1 MYGSDD
7 VIFHGRRR
15 WHGTGRRAVLARE
28 QAVGP
33 GLADAVLSMLRRTEA
48 EDGVRRIALG
58 AIPFDPSQPAHIIVP
73 EHVVEVFPEV
83 GETDGSPVGPIVGAS
98 SEPAQRAAAV
108 IPPDDPGYRVAV
120 GAALRAIEAGIVT
133 KVVLARTM
141 HLEAGDPIDTPALFR
156 AFAGQNPAAYAYH
169 VPDDEGGVLVGASP
183 ELIAAVEGTR
193 LRSLPLAGPA
203 ARHDDP
209 RADDAARAALTSSAK
224 DRHEHAVLVS
234 ALAERLRPFA
244 PTLAVPAEP
253 VIVETPRLWHLGTP
267 IEGELLPGATV
278 LEVAAAVHPTP
289 AVCGTPTAAAR
300 DLIRILEPE
309 DRGLYAGLV
318 GWMDSSGD
326 GEWALALRGIHVSGT
341 TARLHA
347 GAGIVA
353 GSDPV
358 AEHRETA
365 AKLGSAL
372 RALAAVTPVRRRS
385 LAGVA

>member
-1 MYGSDD
+1 M
-7 VIFHGRRR
+7 
-15 WHGTGRRAVLARE
+15 
-28 QAVGP
+28 
-33 GLADAVLSMLRRTEA
+33 
-48 EDGVRRIALG
+48 
-58 AIPFDPSQPAHIIVP
+58 
-73 EHVVEVFPEV
+73 
-83 GETDGSPVGPIVGAS
+83 
-98 SEPAQRAAAV
+98 
-108 IPPDDPGYRVAV
+108 
-120 GAALRAIEAGIVT
+120 
-133 KVVLARTM
+133 
-141 HLEAGDPIDTPALFR
+141 
-156 AFAGQNPAAYAYH
+156 
-169 VPDDEGGVLVGASP
+169 
-183 ELIAAVEGTR
+183 
-193 LRSLPLAGPA
+193 
-203 ARHDDP
+203 
-209 RADDAARAALTSSAK
+209 
-224 DRHEHAVLVS
+224 
-234 ALAERLRPFA
+234 
-244 PTLAVPAEP
+244 
-253 VIVETPRLWHLGTP
+253 IVETPRLWHLGTP
-267 IEGELLPGATV
+267 IEGELIPGTTV